1 MKNKARIA
9 VTAIVAMSML
19 AACGGSSAGSK
30 AASSAASSAAES
42 TASSAAESAAS
53 SAAESTASSAAESA
67 ASSAAE
73 SAASSV
79 AESAASSAASSAAES
94 ETAESTVAEAASS
107 AAEESAPA
115 ASGGT
120 LRFGCYGYAQTL
132 DPSDQINAA
141 WDVMRI
147 GISECLFKFDD
158 SMTIQNNLCDSYEV
172 SDDHV
177 TWTFHILD
185 GLKYSNGDDV
195 TPQSIIDCWEVYYAN
210 TEGSSKYA
218 SYMDYES
225 LTADDEARTLTV
237 VLKAPQVDL
246 RKNLAY
252 PVFGVLNVGVENF
265 NLDEAPI
272 GTGPY
277 AITAYEPK
285 VSASLVRNEYYW
297 NGEVPY
303 DALEVLYI
311 QEDSANT
318 KAMALEAGDVDLV
331 ENITATEDLA
341 KFKNDPDN
349 YNFSQAQGV
358 RCGFAYVN
366 QDGILGDEV
375 LRQAIQ
381 MALDDE
387 TMCSITVGGLYTP
400 GMSVLPSTL
409 AYGYDQLTDP
419 YAYDPEAAAKL
430 LDDAGY
436 VDSDGDGIREKD
448 GEKIS
453 LRYITYDNRKLS
465 DFAQAIQSQLT
476 ELGFEVNVNV
486 TDSDTEWNM
495 MVNGEYDLCDSNWTT
510 VGTGDP
516 TEYLRNWYGPAREG
530 DAKAN
535 YCNYQNDE
543 FDKLYEELQE
553 TYEDDA
559 RADLIKQM
567 QQILI
572 DDAAVVVHGY
582 YNSSMISNKTVDG
595 ANIHTADYYWI
606 TTDIKPAA

>member
-1 MKNKARIA
+1 MKNKAKLVVSA
-9 VTAIVAMSML
+9 VLAMSML
-19 AACGGSSAGSK
+19 
-30 AASSAASSAAES
+30 
-42 TASSAAESAAS
+42 TASA
-53 SAAESTASSAAESA
+53 TAVLAD
-67 ASSAAE
+67 
-73 SAASSV
+73 
-79 AESAASSAASSAAES
+79 
-94 ETAESTVAEAASS
+94 T
-107 AAEESAPA
+107 
-115 ASGGT
+115 T
-120 LRFGCYGYAQTL
+120 LKFGCYGYAQTL
-132 DPSDQINAA
+132 DPSDQVNSS

-158 SMTIQNNLCDSYEV
+158 SMTVQYNLCDDYEV

-177 TWTFHILD
+177 TWTFHIRD
-185 GLKYSNGDDV
+185 GLKFSNGDDV
-195 TPQSIIDCWEVYYAN
+195 TPQAVVDCWEVYYAN
-210 TEGSSKYA
+210 TEGSSRYA

-225 LTADDEARTLTV
+225 LAADNDAGTVTV

-252 PVFGVLNVGVENF
+252 PVFGILNVEVDGY

-277 AITAYEPK
+277 AITDYAPK
-285 VSASLVRNEYYW
+285 VYANLVKNEYYW

-303 DALEVLYI
+303 DNLEVLYI

-341 KFKNDPDN
+341 RFEGDPDN
-349 YNFSQAQGV
+349 FNFSQAQGV

-366 QDGILGDEV
+366 QDGILGDEII
-375 LRQAIQ
+375 RQAIQ
-381 MALDDE
+381 FALDDE
-387 TMCSITVGGLYTP
+387 TMCGITVGGLYTP

-409 AYGYDQLTDP
+409 AYGYDELTDP
-419 YAYDPEAAAKL
+419 YAFDPEAAVKL

-453 LRYITYDNRKLS
+453 LRYITYDNRRLS

-476 ELGFEVNVNV
+476 EIGIEVNVNV

-516 TEYLRNWYGPAREG
+516 TEYLRNWYGPGSEG
-530 DAKAN
+530 DARTN
-535 YCNYQNDE
+535 YCNYHNDE
-543 FDKLYEELQE
+543 FDKLYDELGQ
-553 TYEDDA
+553 TYEDAD
-559 RADLIKQM
+559 RAELIKQM

-582 YNSSMISNKTVDG
+582 YNMTMISNKTVAD

-606 TTDIKPAA
+606 TNEIHPAE